1 MKQLRRLSEVT
12 LQKSIKAKQPN
23 GTTLQTY
30 EDIAIFKVIEQE
42 ITDKVFSSIYGAN
55 ISKMLRL
62 ASPHEELECF
72 LREKSND
79 TPDNISLY
87 FILIGA
93 KRYKVVSAYKN
104 WVDIEFYETSRNA
117 QEVSPELF

>member
-12 LQKSIKAKQPN
+12 LQKSTKAKQPN

-30 EDIAIFKVIEQE
+30 NDIAVFKVIEQE

-62 ASPHEELECF
+62 ASPHTSLERF
-72 LREKSND
+72 LQSKSND
-79 TPDNISLY
+79 TADNISLY
-87 FILIGA
+87 YILIGN
-93 KRYKVVSAYKN
+93 KRYRVVSAYNN
-104 WVDIEFYETSRNA
+104 WVDIEFYETNRA
-117 QEVSPELF
+117 VY

>member
-12 LQKSIKAKQPN
+12 LQKSTKAKQPN

-30 EDIAIFKVIEQE
+30 DDIATYKVIEQE

-62 ASPHEELECF
+62 ASVHEELEKF
-72 LREKSND
+72 LQGKSND
-79 TPDNISLY
+79 TADNISTY
-87 FILIGA
+87 FILIGN
-93 KRYKVVSAYKN
+93 KRYKIVSAYKG
-104 WVDIEFYETSRNA
+104 WIDIEFYETNRV
-117 QEVSPELF
+117 VSEESD